1 MNLQGQETLAQNSVA
16 MEAKAVAAEALEN
29 GSDAWNQ
36 AQIDKERFLIM
47 DILNDIKFG
56 KNKEEQIISAIH
68 LFEPLLQ
75 FCFRG
80 QAKWATSGKS
90 LMRLFK
96 TENPEITEEW
106 TGAFKALVET
116 GDAMAVETVV
126 TKILGPHGGFLWDGF
141 RSDAPADWRL
151 SGKDNRS
158 ASVKADEL
166 EKIYALEI
174 SLLEPQVR
182 KNVKELDILIAENFY
197 EIGAS
202 GKIYDKKN
210 ILLHLPLEQN
220 NDPVG
225 KIIDFEIYQISEN
238 LIRAHYNLEEK
249 TRRTMRTS
257 IWKRQHNNYQMIF
270 HQGTKCEVG
279 NEHE

>member
-1 MNLQGQETLAQNSVA
+1 MILQGQETLAQNSVA

-141 RSDAPADWRL
+141 RS
-151 SGKDNRS
+151 
-158 ASVKADEL
+158 E
-166 EKIYALEI
+166 
-174 SLLEPQVR
+174 VR